1 MSQDHSVEE
10 IIANL
15 DRLLTQAPDK
25 GDETQESETPEAGE
39 PNSPFQPDQI
49 EEFEFVEDGD
59 LVEAAI
65 QAEEEAVDEF
75 EIEERTK
82 RRILL
87 TPDMQLAD
95 EQIPLLEAE
104 EIPPLPEQDE
114 LEEEAIEEALSFEA
128 VTDEVMEAEEPEEEA
143 PVEEA
148 SAETEVDAQLAVE
161 EASAEEIPEEG
172 IELAELSAEEA
183 IDDQAAPEPIDAS
196 AVAETVCSD
205 VLENLRE
212 ILPLMVEESLKRALE
227 GQSQQQ
233 DQGGEDDSQ
242 R

>member
-1 MSQDHSVEE
+1 MSQDHSVEQ

-25 GDETQESETPEAGE
+25 GDETQEGETPEAGE

-59 LVEAAI
+59 LAESAI
-65 QAEEEAVDEF
+65 QAEEEAIDESGA
-75 EIEERTK
+75 EEREK

-114 LEEEAIEEALSFEA
+114 LEEEVIEEALSFEA
-128 VTDEVMEAEEPEEEA
+128 VTDEVMEAEETEEET
-143 PVEEA
+143 PVEDTFAEA
-148 SAETEVDAQLAVE
+148 QVDAQPAVE
-161 EASAEEIPEEG
+161 EASTEEISEAA
-172 IELAELSAEEA
+172 IELAELSAVEA
-183 IDDQAAPEPIDAS
+183 IDDQTAPEPIDAKV
-196 AVAETVCSD
+196 VAETVCAD
-205 VLENLRE
+205 LMENLRE
-212 ILPLMVEESLKRALE
+212 ILPRMVEESLKRALE